1 VARGQPAHS
10 RKRLGK
16 EAVVSKFP
24 SALSLLRFGYRLFV
38 GSVCAY
44 VLISLSLGGS
54 GAAKPAFYGLAG
66 GWAALLCLYRFLP
79 WQEIKLTITAIRA
92 RPFPR
97 ALGMIIG
104 NLAVTL
110 VLAEVSL
117 RLLSA
122 WFGASLLI
130 SDALDAHRLLPG
142 HDYGGGLR
150 GNSLGYPGPEF
161 EQARRPGIFRIAAL
175 GDSFAVGPAVPFADN
190 YLTLLEKALPRT
202 EVYNFGVSG
211 TGPRE
216 YRTILRR
223 DVWTYQP
230 NLVLVCV
237 FVGND
242 ITESLATPR
251 HMDPRRHALYL
262 LLARGWRLAR
272 ECCRRAPT
280 PEAIPSDR
288 PEVARLSEASF
299 REVEARRLEVC
310 LNPPPAA
317 LERKW
322 QRALDDLEGIINDCR
337 ARGVP
342 VRFVLIPD
350 EFQVNRKV
358 LADATRACSVDSEA
372 LDLDWPQRRLVGFC
386 AERDV
391 PCLDLL
397 PAFAAVPNTYAP
409 QDTHWNALGNRLA
422 ATELGAWLRPRMR
435 D

>member
-1 VARGQPAHS
+1 VH
-10 RKRLGK
+10 
-16 EAVVSKFP
+16 
-24 SALSLLRFGYRLFV
+24 
-38 GSVCAY
+38 
-44 VLISLSLGGS
+44 
-54 GAAKPAFYGLAG
+54 
-66 GWAALLCLYRFLP
+66 RFLP
-79 WQEIKLTITAIRA
+79 WQQIKLPITAFGA
-92 RPFPR
+92 RRVPR
-97 ALGMIIG
+97 LFVMMIG

-110 VLAEVSL
+110 VLAEVTL
-117 RLLSA
+117 RFFSA

-161 EQARRPGIFRIAAL
+161 EQAKRPGVFRIAAL

-190 YLTLLEKALPRT
+190 YLTLLEKALPGT
-202 EVYNFGVSG
+202 EMYNFGVSG

-230 NLVLVCV
+230 DLVLVCI

-262 LLARGWRLAR
+262 LLARGWRLAK
-272 ECCRRAPT
+272 EWWRRAPT
-280 PEAIPSDR
+280 AEGIQSDR
-288 PEVARLSEASF
+288 PAVARLSEHSF

-317 LERKW
+317 LEKKW
-322 QRALDDLEGIINDCR
+322 ERAFDDLEGIINDCR
-337 ARGVP
+337 AHGVP
-342 VRFVLIPD
+342 LRFVLIPD
-350 EFQVNRKV
+350 EFQVNGKV
-358 LADATRACSVDSEA
+358 LADATRACSVDPEA
-372 LDLDWPQRRLVGFC
+372 LDLDWPQGRLVAFC
-386 AERDV
+386 GEREV

-397 PAFAAVPNTYAP
+397 PAFRAVPDTYEP
-409 QDTHWNALGNRLA
+409 RDTHWNVRGNRLA
-422 ATELGAWLRPRMR
+422 AAELGAWLQPRMN